1 MAVYARLQI
10 DCYKTNM
17 KMKKIQ
23 QSVHSFRHLK
33 ALPVLVLALAF
44 IAGSLPVALVRADS
58 VSQMQAQID
67 ALSSQNAQNAQS
79 LSGLETQAASYQ
91 QQIDL
96 LDSQIAS
103 LQSQIYDNQAK
114 QAQLQTDIQAKQA
127 QLDQQKVAL
136 GEDLKAMYVSGQMST
151 VEMLATSKN
160 LSDYVDA
167 ATYSNAVQNKIQDTL
182 TQITALKN
190 QLMEQQAQV
199 QALLVQ
205 LGAQQKDI
213 SSKQAQQSQLL
224 AMNQDQQ
231 ATYNAQ
237 IAANQSQIAALQ
249 QKIIAANLPKGGN
262 VYYGS
267 ACDSSHGDTYPTP
280 LCNSGQDSIV
290 DQWGLYNRECVS
302 YVAWK
307 EYSSGKYVPYGL
319 GNAGDW
325 TSNVPNSW
333 IDSTPQAGDA
343 AVRPA
348 IPGYGFWE
356 GGQWVADVGHVM
368 YIEHVNSDGTLAIS
382 QYNASLNGMYSYVPN
397 RSASGLVFIHFPSR

>member
-10 DCYKTNM
+10 DFSKTNM

-23 QSVHSFRHLK
+23 RSIRKIRALK
-33 ALPVLVLALAF
+33 QLPVLALALAF
-44 IAGSLPVALVRADS
+44 LVGSLPVALVHADS
-58 VSQMQAQID
+58 VSQMQAQIE
-67 ALSSQNAQNAQS
+67 ALNSQNTQSKQS
-79 LSGLETQAASYQ
+79 LVGLEAQASSYQ

-103 LQSQIYDNQAK
+103 LQSQINDNQAK
-114 QAQLQTDIQAKQA
+114 QSQLQADIQAKQA
-127 QLDQQKVAL
+127 ELDRQKVAL

-151 VEMLATSKN
+151 MEMLATSKN

-199 QALLVQ
+199 QALLVT
-205 LGAQQKDI
+205 LNSQQKDL
-213 SSKQAQQSQLL
+213 SGKQAQQSQLL

-231 ATYNAQ
+231 ASYNAQ
-237 IAANQSQIAALQ
+237 INSNQSQIAALQ

-267 ACDSSHGDTYPTP
+267 ACDSSHGDTYPSP

-307 EYSSGKYVPYGL
+307 EYSNGKYVPYGL

-325 TSNVPNSW
+325 PSNVPSSW
-333 IDSTPQAGDA
+333 IDPSPREGDA

-382 QYNASLNGMYSYVPN
+382 QYNASLNGTYSYVPN
-397 RSASGLVFIHFPSR
+397 RSASGLEFIHFPGR